1 MATTAPDMDQPL
13 DIREHLVRIDKT
25 QVELQKAQ
33 AEIVKIKVDTR
44 IAPFTVAL
52 TGAGAA
58 AALIAAT
65 IRLTKL
71 FLG

>member
-1 MATTAPDMDQPL
+1 MASTPSTDQPL
-13 DIREHLVRIDKT
+13 DIREQIARIDKM
-25 QVELQKAQ
+25 Q

-44 IAPFTVAL
+44 FAPFTVAL

-65 IRLTKL
+65 VTLTKL